1 MKILY
6 VANVRIP
13 TEKAHGIQIMK
24 MCEAFARLGQE
35 VTLAVP
41 PRKNPLESE
50 DPFRFYGVER
60 SFSMVTIPVPDVTSF
75 ASLLGSLAWKLQAW
89 LFQRAAR
96 RWLLHQ
102 SAEIYYFRE
111 SLEAVASP
119 YPEKTVL
126 EVHTWYPGTKRHL
139 RRLKGV
145 RLFLPITKALAEEL
159 EGLGISKEKILVAPD
174 GVDLRVF
181 EHLTARDDARVELN
195 LPQKKFLVL
204 YAGNLFRW
212 KGVYT
217 LAEAARFL
225 REDTLV
231 VFVGGSPNEL
241 NQFHQFLS
249 AQGITNVNLV
259 GWKPPK
265 EIPKYLAAA
274 DVLVLP
280 NSAKEPIG
288 ARYTSPLKLF
298 EYMAAGRPIVA
309 SDVPAIREI
318 LDETTAYLVSP
329 DDPAALAKGILQ
341 ALADPAGAG
350 KKAEVA
356 SRRVQQYSWTERSRR
371 IVNRLNS
378 AVW

>member
-1 MKILY
+1 MLDSVRKSLSRFRHGRIRSRAKIPF
-6 VANVRIP
+6 AF
-13 TEKAHGIQIMK
+13 TASK
-24 MCEAFARLGQE
+24 EAFRW
-35 VTLAVP
+35 
-41 PRKNPLESE
+41 S
-50 DPFRFYGVER
+50 
-60 SFSMVTIPVPDVTSF
+60 SF

-217 LAEAARFL
+217 
-225 REDTLV
+225 DTLV
-231 VFVGGSPNEL
+231 VFVGGSPSEL
-241 NQFHQFLS
+241 NQFNEFLRLR
-249 AQGITNVNLV
+249 GITNVSAL